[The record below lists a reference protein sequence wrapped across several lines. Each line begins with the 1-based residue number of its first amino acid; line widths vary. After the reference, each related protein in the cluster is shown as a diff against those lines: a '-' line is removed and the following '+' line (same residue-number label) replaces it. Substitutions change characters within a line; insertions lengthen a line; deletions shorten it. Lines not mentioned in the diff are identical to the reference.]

1 MTQAPTR
8 FPVLVSHHPTGLSFP
23 MDPGFI
29 SSSQRIRQEPPETPS
44 LDLHPQEAS
53 VHLCSQESTH
63 GNFLNKLIPS
73 RWKQSAQL
81 RREGGE
87 AHNDRAYLAG
97 V

>member
-1 MTQAPTR
+1 MTQAPRR

-29 SSSQRIRQEPPETPS
+29 SSSQRIRQESPETRS
-44 LDLHPQEAS
+44 LDLHPQEDR
-53 VHLCSQESTH
+53 VHLCSQEESTH
-63 GNFLNKLIPS
+63 GNFLSKLIPS

-81 RREGGE
+81 RRGG
-87 AHNDRAYLAG
+87 AHDDRAYLAG